1 MKGRVW
7 GSWALLVV
15 TWLLLLASLTAVW
28 TRSVLLNSDR
38 FTATLA
44 PVLRDERVIE
54 AVSERVSAGVISALG
69 VGERLQET
77 FPGRAGALAA
87 AQITISAQEAVEQ
100 RTVRLMHRERLQDLL
115 LNTVHAA
122 HGRALNVLR
131 GGSDVA
137 TVSDGTLTLNLLPL
151 VREVLSD
158 LPGVGQLLS
167 EVRLPE
173 LGTEESP
180 TAARRRLE
188 AALGRPLPA
197 DAGQITLLEAQ
208 GLQSAQQAVGV
219 LDSLALVLPLLLA
232 GCGALAV
239 YLAPN
244 RMRTGAILAL
254 GGAVSLLLLVVLLRL
269 VGPQVATAAG
279 SDPLTLAV
287 AQSLVQSLVGS
298 LAGAAV
304 VLALIALAVGAGLLF
319 LERSRRTPP
328 APAAEPA
335 GPAPGA
341 EVVTG

>member
-1 MKGRVW
+1 M
-7 GSWALLVV
+7 
-15 TWLLLLASLTAVW
+15 AVW

-100 RTVRLMHRERLQDLL
+100 RTVRLMQRERLQDLL

-122 HGRALNVLR
+122 HGRFVDILR
-131 GGSDVA
+131 GRSDVA

-158 LPGVGQLLS
+158 LPGVGQLLT

-173 LGTEESP
+173 LGTEEAP

-208 GLQSAQQAVGV
+208 GLRSAQQAVSA
-219 LDSLALVLPLLLA
+219 LDSLALVLPFLLL
-232 GCGALAV
+232 GSGALAV
-239 YLAPN
+239 YLAPQ
-244 RMRTGAILAL
+244 RLRTGAILAL
-254 GGAVSLLLLVVLLRL
+254 GGAASLLLLVVLLRL

-287 AQSLVQSLVGS
+287 AQSLVESLVSS

-304 VLALIALAVGAGLLF
+304 VLSLIALAVGAGLLF
-319 LERSRRTPP
+319 LERSRRTAP

-335 GPAPGA
+335 PGAGA